1 MKLHHFFKLLRK
13 GSSFQITN
21 EHKDGPE
28 TLKAD
33 LVKACQLSLKM
44 AKPHCQFLSQC
55 GASFY
60 AAGYI
65 LLIEEPHDISTT
77 KSKKYAR

>member
-1 MKLHHFFKLLRK
+1 MKLHPFLKVRK

-21 EHKDGPE
+21 EHKDGSE
-28 TLKAD
+28 LLKAD
-33 LVKACQLSLKM
+33 LVNAGQLPLKI
-44 AKPHCQFLSQC
+44 AKPHCQFLIQC

-60 AAGYI
+60 DAGYI

-77 KSKKYAR
+77 KSKRYAR